1 MKKIILTAI
10 LVFSFCFGSESK
22 CSQSDRLLYTIS
34 ANNCKVAKE
43 IVNKN
48 PKIIFEKSQADIL
61 ALDVLFSYYYNLAF
75 FDLWQDY
82 DFNCFLDTFL
92 QAKPNLNFYTQE
104 LNLTPLGIIAGLPTS
119 NKIKILDKL
128 LKAGADINKM
138 PLKDSDMEILYFAI
152 YNKDLNLMEYL
163 LKNGAPIKKDFFG
176 RIISEWLSSYETKN
190 QTNDE
195 IEKIRKSKDF
205 IQDRKWALQSVDIF
219 LKYADIKDFSDK
231 DRLGSINPLT
241 YFNDIEFVK
250 KLVNLGIFD
259 DKKELLEKAINYA
272 KENRRFEIAEILEN
286 LKDKKGF

>member
-10 LVFSFCFGSESK
+10 LAFSFCFGSESK
-22 CSQSDRLLYTIS
+22 CNSKSERLLFAIS
-34 ANNCKVAKE
+34 SNNCKVAKE

-48 PKIIFEKSQADIL
+48 PKIVFETNEYGADNIE
-61 ALDVLFSYYYNLAF
+61 VLFTYYYVLANYE
-75 FDLWQDY
+75 LWQDY
-82 DFNCFLDTFL
+82 DFNCFLDTLL
-92 QAKPNLNFYTQE
+92 QEKPNLNFYTQE
-104 LNLTPLGIIAGLPTS
+104 LNLTPLGIVAGLPTS
-119 NKIKILDKL
+119 NKIEILDKL
-128 LKAGADINKM
+128 LKAGADIKQM

-152 YNKDLNLMEYL
+152 YDKDLNLMEYL
-163 LKNGAPIKKDFFG
+163 LKNGAPTKDNFS
-176 RIISEWLSSYETKN
+176 RMIAEWLYDYKTEN

-195 IEKIRKSKDF
+195 IMKIVKSKEF
-205 IQDRKWALQSVDIF
+205 IRDRKWALQSVDIF

-286 LKDKKGF
+286 LKAKKGF

>member
-22 CSQSDRLLYTIS
+22 CDQSNRLIYTIS

-48 PKIIFEKSQADIL
+48 PKIIFEKNEADIL
-61 ALDVLFSYYYNLAF
+61 ALDALFSYYYNLAL

-104 LNLTPLGIIAGLPTS
+104 LNLTPLGIVAGLPIS
-119 NKIKILDKL
+119 NKIEILDKL
-128 LKAGADINKM
+128 LKAGADIKQM

-176 RIISEWLSSYETKN
+176 RIIFEWLSSYKTKN

-272 KENRRFEIAEILEN
+272 KENRRFEIAVILEN
-286 LKDKKGF
+286 LKAKKGF

>member
-1 MKKIILTAI
+1 MKKIILTVI

-22 CSQSDRLLYTIS
+22 CSQSNRLIYTIS

-48 PKIIFEKSQADIL
+48 PKIIFEKNEADIL
-61 ALDVLFSYYYNLAF
+61 ALDALFSYYYNLAL

-104 LNLTPLGIIAGLPTS
+104 LNLTPLGIVAGLPIS
-119 NKIKILDKL
+119 NKIEILDKL
-128 LKAGADINKM
+128 LKAGADIKQM

-163 LKNGAPIKKDFFG
+163 LKNGAPTKNNFSRMIA
-176 RIISEWLSSYETKN
+176 EWLYDYKTEN

-195 IEKIRKSKDF
+195 IMKIVKSKEF
-205 IQDRKWALQSVDIF
+205 IRDRKWALQSVDIF

-286 LKDKKGF
+286 LKAKKGF

>member
-22 CSQSDRLLYTIS
+22 CSQSNRLFYTIS
-34 ANNCKVAKE
+34 SNNCKVAKE

-48 PKIIFEKSQADIL
+48 PKIIFETNEYCADNME
-61 ALDVLFSYYYNLAF
+61 VLFTYYYVLANY
-75 FDLWQDY
+75 DLWQDY

-104 LNLTPLGIIAGLPTS
+104 LNLTPLGIVAGLPIS
-119 NKIKILDKL
+119 NKIEILDKL
-128 LKAGADINKM
+128 LKAGADIKQM

-163 LKNGAPIKKDFFG
+163 LKNGAPTKDNFS
-176 RIISEWLSSYETKN
+176 RMIAEWLYDYKTEN

-195 IEKIRKSKDF
+195 IMKIVKSKEF
-205 IQDRKWALQSVDIF
+205 IRDRKWALQSVDIF

-231 DRLGSINPLT
+231 DRLGSINSLT

-286 LKDKKGF
+286 LKAKKGF

>member
-10 LVFSFCFGSESK
+10 LVFSFCIGSESK
-22 CSQSDRLLYTIS
+22 CNSQSERLLFAIS
-34 ANNCKVAKE
+34 SNNCKVAKE

-48 PKIIFEKSQADIL
+48 PKIIFETNEYGADNME
-61 ALDVLFSYYYNLAF
+61 VLFTYYYVLANY
-75 FDLWQDY
+75 DLWQDY
-82 DFNCFLDTFL
+82 DFNCFLDTLL
-92 QAKPNLNFYTQE
+92 QEKPNLNFYTQE
-104 LNLTPLGIIAGLPTS
+104 LNLTPLGIVAGLPIS
-119 NKIKILDKL
+119 NKIEILDKL
-128 LKAGADINKM
+128 LKAGADIKQM

-163 LKNGAPIKKDFFG
+163 LKNGAPTKDNFG
-176 RIISEWLSSYETKN
+176 RMIAEWLYDYKTEN

-195 IEKIRKSKDF
+195 IMKIVKSKEF
-205 IQDRKWALQSVDIF
+205 IRDRKWALQSVDIF

-231 DRLGSINPLT
+231 DRLGSINSLT

-286 LKDKKGF
+286 LKAKKGF

>member
-10 LVFSFCFGSESK
+10 LVFSFCIGSESK
-22 CSQSDRLLYTIS
+22 CNSQSERLLFAIS
-34 ANNCKVAKE
+34 SNNCKVAKE

-48 PKIIFEKSQADIL
+48 PKIIFETNEYGADNME
-61 ALDVLFSYYYNLAF
+61 VLFTYYYVLANY
-75 FDLWQDY
+75 DLWQDY
-82 DFNCFLDTFL
+82 DFNCFLDTLL

-104 LNLTPLGIIAGLPTS
+104 LNLTPLGIVAGLPIS
-119 NKIKILDKL
+119 NKIEILDKL
-128 LKAGADINKM
+128 LKAGADIKLM

-163 LKNGAPIKKDFFG
+163 LKNGAPTKDNFS
-176 RIISEWLSSYETKN
+176 RMIAEWLYDYKTEN

-195 IEKIRKSKDF
+195 IMKIVKSKEF
-205 IQDRKWALQSVDIF
+205 IRDRKWALQSVDIF
-219 LKYADIKDFSDK
+219 SKYADIKDFSDK

-286 LKDKKGF
+286 LKAKKGF

>member
-34 ANNCKVAKE
+34 ANNCKAAKE

-61 ALDVLFSYYYNLAF
+61 PLDALFSYYYNLAL

-104 LNLTPLGIIAGLPTS
+104 LNLTPLGIVAGLPIS
-119 NKIKILDKL
+119 NKIEILDKL

-163 LKNGAPIKKDFFG
+163 LKNGAPKKRFFG
-176 RIISEWLSSYETKN
+176 RIIFEWLSSYETKN

-286 LKDKKGF
+286 LKAKKGF

>member
-10 LVFSFCFGSESK
+10 LVFSFCIGSESK
-22 CSQSDRLLYTIS
+22 YNSQSERLLFAIS
-34 ANNCKVAKE
+34 SNNCKVAKE

-48 PKIIFEKSQADIL
+48 PKIIFETNEYGADNME
-61 ALDVLFSYYYNLAF
+61 VLFTYYYVLANY
-75 FDLWQDY
+75 DLWQDY

-119 NKIKILDKL
+119 NKIEILDKL
-128 LKAGADINKM
+128 LKAGADIKQM

-163 LKNGAPIKKDFFG
+163 LKNGAPTKDNFS
-176 RIISEWLSSYETKN
+176 RMIAEWLYDYKTEN

-195 IEKIRKSKDF
+195 IMKIVKSKEF
-205 IQDRKWALQSVDIF
+205 IRDRKWALQSVDIF

>member
-1 MKKIILTAI
+1 MKKIILTVI

-22 CSQSDRLLYTIS
+22 CSQSNRLIYTIS

-48 PKIIFEKSQADIL
+48 PKIIFEKNEADIL
-61 ALDVLFSYYYNLAF
+61 ALDALFSYYYNLAL

-82 DFNCFLDTFL
+82 DFNCFLDTLL
-92 QAKPNLNFYTQE
+92 QEKPNLNFYIRG
-104 LNLTPLGIIAGLPTS
+104 LNLTPLGIVAGLPIS
-119 NKIKILDKL
+119 NKIEILDKL
-128 LKAGADINKM
+128 LKAGADIKQM

-163 LKNGAPIKKDFFG
+163 LKNGAPTKDNFS
-176 RIISEWLSSYETKN
+176 RMIAEWLYDYKTEN

-195 IEKIRKSKDF
+195 IMKIVKSKEF
-205 IQDRKWALQSVDIF
+205 IRDRKWALQSVDIF
-219 LKYADIKDFSDK
+219 SKYADIKDFSDK

-259 DKKELLEKAINYA
+259 DRKELLEKAINYA

-286 LKDKKGF
+286 LKAKKGF

>member
-22 CSQSDRLLYTIS
+22 CSQSNRLIYTIS

-48 PKIIFEKSQADIL
+48 PKIIFEKNEADIL
-61 ALDVLFSYYYNLAF
+61 ALDALFSYYYNLAL

-104 LNLTPLGIIAGLPTS
+104 LNLTPLGIVAGLPIS
-119 NKIKILDKL
+119 NKIEILDKL
-128 LKAGADINKM
+128 LKAGADIKQM

-163 LKNGAPIKKDFFG
+163 LKNGAPTKNNFSRMIA
-176 RIISEWLSSYETKN
+176 EWLYDYKTEN

-195 IEKIRKSKDF
+195 IMKIVKSKEF
-205 IQDRKWALQSVDIF
+205 IRDRKWALQSVDIF

-286 LKDKKGF
+286 LKAKKGF